1 MKKKHQK
8 TSKNKGKSKTFIL
21 QSSTFN
27 LQSSVR
33 ILRRIEDAVLVGLL
47 LLMIGMAAAQ
57 IFLRN
62 FFEGGFV
69 WGDVLLRILVLWIGL
84 AGAMLA
90 SRDGRHINIDVM
102 TRYLPER
109 LRIIVMCV
117 VELFTAGLCSSA
129 AYYSVRFVQAE
140 YEFGGKAFAQIPAWL
155 CQIIIPFA
163 FIVIAIRY
171 FILAVS
177 RLFEIK
183 SSRKDAK
190 GAKKDALPRS
200 Q

>member
-1 MKKKHQK
+1 M
-8 TSKNKGKSKTFIL
+8 
-21 QSSTFN
+21 
-27 LQSSVR
+27 
-33 ILRRIEDAVLVGLL
+33 LRRVEDAVLAGLL
-47 LLMIGMAAAQ
+47 LLMIGMAATQ

-62 FFEGGFV
+62 FFEGGIV

-84 AGAMLA
+84 AGAMIA

-102 TRYLPER
+102 TRYLPEGI
-109 LRIIVMCV
+109 RIIVMCAA
-117 VELFTAGLCSSA
+117 ELFTAGICSLVG
-129 AYYSVRFVQAE
+129 YYSIRFVQAE
-140 YEFGGKAFAQIPAWL
+140 FEFGGKAFAQIPVWL

-177 RLFEIK
+177 RLYEIK

-190 GAKKDALPRS
+190 GAKKDSLLRS
-200 Q
+200 E